1 MGFFSNLR
9 DSFRRATSS
18 NVAASDR
25 NKKQWRSNPSTN
37 AGRVAQN
44 LMSDLAISFGNTT
57 GVSAAG
63 IKDYE
68 ERTAASKKAA
78 MEKFQADTRNNDSG
92 SSSSQPASTTT
103 TTTTATAE
111 PEPDPVI
118 EDITP
123 DTTIITDPPA
133 KLTPDTPPDE
143 DAVEEPEN
151 TGATE
156 GSGAPDEPDTGAG
169 TTTALG
175 AEEEADELEKVA
187 KGETEKKV
195 ADTIRSTGR
204 RSTIRTT
211 PRGLLN
217 TDDPSSLRP
226 RRSLMGGGLLR

>member
-1 MGFFSNLR
+1 MWLR
-9 DSFRRATSS
+9 LIEIKA
-18 NVAASDR
+18 VGEAI
-25 NKKQWRSNPSTN
+25 PSTA

-44 LMSDLAISFGNTT
+44 LMSDLATSFGNTT

-68 ERTAASKKAA
+68 ERTAASKAA

-92 SSSSQPASTTT
+92 SSPPPVTTT
-103 TTTTATAE
+103 KPE
-111 PEPDPVI
+111 PEPEPEPQPDPVI

-195 ADTIRSTGR
+195 AKNDKIKRVED
-204 RSTIRTT
+204 
-211 PRGLLN
+211 LQFAQHQE
-217 TDDPSSLRP
+217 DC
-226 RRSLMGGGLLR
+226 

>member
-25 NKKQWRSNPSTN
+25 NKSSGRSNPSTA

-68 ERTAASKKAA
+68 ERTAASKAA

-103 TTTTATAE
+103 TTTNTAE
-111 PEPDPVI
+111 PNRSVI

-123 DTTIITDPPA
+123 DTTTITDPQ
-133 KLTPDTPPDE
+133 
-143 DAVEEPEN
+143 
-151 TGATE
+151 
-156 GSGAPDEPDTGAG
+156 
-169 TTTALG
+169 
-175 AEEEADELEKVA
+175 
-187 KGETEKKV
+187 
-195 ADTIRSTGR
+195 
-204 RSTIRTT
+204 
-211 PRGLLN
+211 LN
-217 TDDPSSLRP
+217 
-226 RRSLMGGGLLR
+226 